1 MDLSVRMNY
10 FNAPTGYV
18 FNRIKECSYTNKDF
32 FCGVLKML
40 TRDFISGTNLSSL
53 IKPRN

>member
-18 FNRIKECSYTNKDF
+18 FNRIKECSYTNRDF